1 MGLFGR
7 EIIDSGELNNLR
19 ESLADLER
27 VAEDIGWIK
36 VNDRGDESQDA
47 AKCSFDEM
55 VKRSRLAF
63 IKNPI
68 VGQAVALTTNYTFG
82 EGISEPKAND
92 GNEDVQKII
101 SDFWNHPD
109 NKISFTSSEPQIKIS
124 NKLQYDGELAICF
137 KVDTDGS
144 VYVRFI
150 DPLSIS
156 KIIYDKSDS
165 MRPLFYKRRI
175 NLKDQYIPDYANGL
189 AHLRDT
195 SDYAGLWAELLKSFS
210 IREEQVPKNT
220 FLYHVKIN
228 NDILDSRGVPEV
240 YRALDWMNANSK
252 INSDMALFINTQA
265 QFAWKKKFKGT
276 KSQMQAARSRIGQ
289 NTQLTNPQRGA
300 GSVLIENEKVE
311 NEAIALPSST
321 GQLFEVGIRRTLL
334 MTIAAFGMMEHY
346 FGDPSTGNLATTTA
360 MELPM
365 LKKFL
370 SRQKTWEGIYINVMN
385 FVLDQRLLAVSYKFF
400 DYNEMMNRITVKPK
414 NDYEDRFIDI
424 DFPPIIEKDIKI
436 LGEALGAAKRDQLA
450 PIETS
455 QRMFLQGL
463 GVNNIEEEMK
473 KEFEEKIIPILPGF
487 GNQDPA
493 SAKESEK
500 ILRNFVKRAREAA
513 RPSAELSK
521 NRQNAGKLAEKNKEV
536 FRKMNG
542 YAKAIGGEY
551 RKFFKE
557 VKESAS
563 ASMGADEKYSGQV
576 KNLSMA
582 AKKFE
587 NGMLRAADRYLP
599 QAADLG
605 RSYVESRLAIKENGI
620 VVKLVEQAYYED
632 FIQEQIDLNR
642 KYVEELTPAIVAKI
656 KEKALQNKK
665 FDSEKDFFAEIEDAV
680 TSMESRVG
688 MYAGAFWTVEE
699 RAVQFVGKNEN
710 PPVAF
715 VGVDDDKVCEGC
727 RYGLDGNPSWT
738 MSDVPIPGEQDCIGN
753 CRHAI
758 QIQGDE
764 ALTESDIDLMRE
776 SENTRFSLLSE
787 SVEAA
792 V

>member
-1 MGLFGR
+1 MKLFGR
-7 EIIDSGELNNLR
+7 EIIGSGELRGLR
-19 ESLADLER
+19 ETLADLER

-36 VNDRGDESQDA
+36 INDRGDESQDA

-68 VGQAVALTTNYTFG
+68 VGQAIALTTNYTFG
-82 EGISEPKAND
+82 EGISEPKATE
-92 GNEDVQKII
+92 GNEEVQAIV
-101 SDFWNHPD
+101 SEFWNHPD
-109 NKISFTSSEPQIKIS
+109 NKISFTTNQPQIKIS
-124 NKLQYDGELAICF
+124 NKLQYDGELALCF
-137 KVDTDGS
+137 KVDNDGS
-144 VYVRFI
+144 VYVRFL

-156 KIIYDKSDS
+156 KVIYDQSDN

-175 NLKDQYIPDYANGL
+175 KQKDQYIPDYANGL
-189 AHLRDT
+189 AHLRDAAE
-195 SDYAGLWAELLKSFS
+195 YKGLWDELLKVFS
-210 IREEQVPKNT
+210 INDADVPKNT

-252 INSDMALFINTQA
+252 INSDMSLFINTQA

-276 KSQMQAARSRIGQ
+276 KAQMQAARARLGQ

-300 GSVLIENEKVE
+300 GSILIENEKVE

-321 GQLFEVGIRRTLL
+321 GALFEVGIRRTLL

-370 SRQKTWEGIYINVMN
+370 SRQKTWEGIYLDVIN

-400 DYNEMMNRITVKPK
+400 DYNEMMNRITPKPK

-424 DFPPIIEKDIKI
+424 DFPPIIEKDIKM
-436 LGEALGAAKRDQLA
+436 LAEALGGAKRDQLV
-450 PIETS
+450 PIETA

-463 GVNNIEEEMK
+463 GVNNIDEEMK
-473 KEFEEKIIPILPGF
+473 KEFDEKIMPLLPAF

-493 SAKESEK
+493 AAKEGEK
-500 ILRNFVKRAREAA
+500 LLRKFIRKAREAA
-513 RPSAELSK
+513 RPSPELQK
-521 NRQNAGKLAEKNKEV
+521 NRAQAGKLAEKNKEV

-542 YAKAIGGEY
+542 YAKSIGGEY
-551 RKFFKE
+551 RKFYKE

-563 ASMGADEKYSGQV
+563 ASMGGDEKYSGQI
-576 KNLSMA
+576 KNLNTI

-587 NGMLRAADRYLP
+587 NGMLRAAERYLP

-605 RSYVESRLAIKENGI
+605 RGYVESRLAIKENGI
-620 VVKLVEQAYYED
+620 VKRLVEEAYYDD
-632 FIQEQIDLNR
+632 FIQEQIDWNR
-642 KYVEELTPAIVAKI
+642 KYVEELAPALVSKI
-656 KEKALQNKK
+656 KEKALLNKK
-665 FDSEKDFFAEIEDAV
+665 FDSENDFLAEVEDAV
-680 TSMESRVG
+680 VSMESRVG

-699 RAVQFVGKNEN
+699 RAVQFVGQSEN

-727 RYGLDGNPSWT
+727 QAGLSGNPNWT
-738 MSDVPIPGEQDCIGN
+738 MSDVPIPGEQDCLGN

-787 SVEAA
+787 TTEVSL
-792 V
+792 